1 MHTNM
6 YKPEGMNGTRELPDF
21 SLAALERARETGKIL
36 EATANICTP
45 DMALKVNLG
54 TITGII
60 PKEEAALT
68 SEGEKVKDI
77 AVITRVGKPVCFQV
91 QRIEQQT
98 AYLSRRSAQQQALRH
113 LMTRHRP
120 GDIIDVRVTHLE
132 PFGAF
137 VDAGCGIVSLIGIEN
152 LSVSRI
158 FHPSDR
164 VRIGQKL
171 KAVISSLDPDTGR
184 ICLTHRELLGTWE
197 ENAAQFTPGE
207 TVCGIVRSV
216 EDYGV
221 FVELTPNLSGLAEQR
236 FPVTPG
242 ETVSCYIK
250 SILPERMKIKLN
262 LIDHINQSPA
272 SPPPLTYFIE
282 SRHLSRWQYSPS
294 SCTTRLVQTEFDP
307 PTIEDF

>member
-1 MHTNM
+1 MHPYYAPESLNTSMPHREAVYAALQDGSILESTAIRCDAQHNLIVAL
-6 YKPEGMNGTRELPDF
+6 EGMTGIMPREECALGIDTGQTREI
-21 SLAALERARETGKIL
+21 AIL
-36 EATANICTP
+36 
-45 DMALKVNLG
+45 
-54 TITGII
+54 
-60 PKEEAALT
+60 
-68 SEGEKVKDI
+68 S
-77 AVITRVGKPVCFQV
+77 RVGKPVCFQV

-98 AYLSRRSAQQQALRH
+98 AYLSRRSAQQKALQH
-113 LMTRHRP
+113 LMHQRP

-137 VDAGCGIVSLIGIEN
+137 VDVGCGIVSLIGIEN

-158 FHPSDR
+158 FHPSER
-164 VRIGQKL
+164 VHIGQEL

-197 ENAAQFTPGE
+197 ENAAQFVPGE

-216 EDYGV
+216 EEYGV
-221 FVELTPNLSGLAEQR
+221 FIELTPNLSGLAEQR

-262 LIDHINQSPA
+262 LIDHITQPPA
-272 SPPPLTYFIE
+272 SPPPLTYFID
-282 SRHLSRWQYSPS
+282 SGHLSHWQYSPS
-294 SCTTRLVQTEFDP
+294 VCTSRLIETEFDT
-307 PTIEDF
+307 PTIEHF

>member
-1 MHTNM
+1 MHP
-6 YKPEGMNGTRELPDF
+6 YYAPESLNTSIPHREEIYTAMQDG
-21 SLAALERARETGKIL
+21 SIL
-36 EATANICTP
+36 EATAIRCDAQHNLIV
-45 DMALKVNLG
+45 ALEG
-54 TITGII
+54 MTGIM
-60 PKEEAALT
+60 PREECALGIDT
-68 SEGEKVKDI
+68 GQTREI
-77 AVITRVGKPVCFQV
+77 AILSRVGKPVCFQV

-207 TVCGIVRSV
+207 TVCGIVRSI

>member
-1 MHTNM
+1 MHP
-6 YKPEGMNGTRELPDF
+6 YYAPESLNTSIPHREEIYTAMQDG
-21 SLAALERARETGKIL
+21 SIL
-36 EATANICTP
+36 EATAIRCDAQHNLIV
-45 DMALKVNLG
+45 ALEG
-54 TITGII
+54 MTGIM
-60 PKEEAALT
+60 PREECALGIDT
-68 SEGEKVKDI
+68 GQTREI
-77 AVITRVGKPVCFQV
+77 AILSRVGKPVCFQV

-262 LIDHINQSPA
+262 LIDHINHSPA

>member
-1 MHTNM
+1 MHP
-6 YKPEGMNGTRELPDF
+6 YYAPESLNTSIPHREEIYTAMQDG
-21 SLAALERARETGKIL
+21 SIL
-36 EATANICTP
+36 EATAIRCDAQHNLIV
-45 DMALKVNLG
+45 ALEG
-54 TITGII
+54 MTGIM
-60 PKEEAALT
+60 PREECALGIDT
-68 SEGEKVKDI
+68 GQTREI
-77 AVITRVGKPVCFQV
+77 AILSRVGKPVCFQV

-98 AYLSRRSAQQQALRH
+98 RRSAQQQALRH

-171 KAVISSLDPDTGR
+171 KAVISSLDPDSGR

>member
-1 MHTNM
+1 MHP
-6 YKPEGMNGTRELPDF
+6 YYAPESLNTSIPHREEIYTAMQDG
-21 SLAALERARETGKIL
+21 SIL
-36 EATANICTP
+36 EATAIRCDAQHNLIV
-45 DMALKVNLG
+45 ALEG
-54 TITGII
+54 MTGIM
-60 PKEEAALT
+60 PREECALGIDT
-68 SEGEKVKDI
+68 GQTREI
-77 AVITRVGKPVCFQV
+77 AILSRVGKPVCFQV

-307 PTIEDF
+307 PTIADF

>member
-1 MHTNM
+1 MHP
-6 YKPEGMNGTRELPDF
+6 YYAPESLNTSIPHREEIYTAMQDG
-21 SLAALERARETGKIL
+21 SIL
-36 EATANICTP
+36 EATAIRCDAQHNLIV
-45 DMALKVNLG
+45 ALEG
-54 TITGII
+54 MTGIM
-60 PKEEAALT
+60 PREECALGIDT
-68 SEGEKVKDI
+68 GQTREI
-77 AVITRVGKPVCFQV
+77 AILSRVGKPVCFQV

-307 PTIEDF
+307 PKIEDF

>member
-1 MHTNM
+1 MHP
-6 YKPEGMNGTRELPDF
+6 YYAPESLNTSIPHREEIYTAMQDG
-21 SLAALERARETGKIL
+21 SIL
-36 EATANICTP
+36 EATAIRCDAQHNLIV
-45 DMALKVNLG
+45 ALEG
-54 TITGII
+54 MTGIM
-60 PKEEAALT
+60 PREECALGIDT
-68 SEGEKVKDI
+68 GQTREI
-77 AVITRVGKPVCFQV
+77 AILSRVGKPVCFQV

-113 LMTRHRP
+113 LMTRRRP

>member
-1 MHTNM
+1 MHP
-6 YKPEGMNGTRELPDF
+6 YYAPESLNTSIPHREEIYTAMQDG
-21 SLAALERARETGKIL
+21 SIL
-36 EATANICTP
+36 EATAIRCDAQHNLIV
-45 DMALKVNLG
+45 ALEG
-54 TITGII
+54 MTGIM
-60 PKEEAALT
+60 PREECALGIDT
-68 SEGEKVKDI
+68 GQTREI
-77 AVITRVGKPVCFQV
+77 AILSRVGKPVCFQV

-137 VDAGCGIVSLIGIEN
+137 VDAGCGIVSLIG
-152 LSVSRI
+152 
-158 FHPSDR
+158 
-164 VRIGQKL
+164 QKL
-171 KAVISSLDPDTGR
+171 KAVISSLDPDSGR

>member
-1 MHTNM
+1 MHP
-6 YKPEGMNGTRELPDF
+6 YYAPESLKTSIPHREELY
-21 SLAALERARETGKIL
+21 AAMQDGSIL
-36 EATANICTP
+36 EATATRCDARHNLIV
-45 DMALKVNLG
+45 ALDG
-54 TITGII
+54 MTGII
-60 PKEEAALT
+60 PREECALGIDT
-68 SEGEKVKDI
+68 GQTREI
-77 AVITRVGKPVCFQV
+77 AILSRVGKPVCFQV
-91 QRIEQQT
+91 QHIEQHT
-98 AYLSRRSAQQQALRH
+98 AYLSRRSAQQQALQH
-113 LMTRHRP
+113 LMTQHRP

-164 VRIGQKL
+164 VHIGQEL

-197 ENAAQFTPGE
+197 ENAAQFTSGE

>member
-1 MHTNM
+1 MHP
-6 YKPEGMNGTRELPDF
+6 YYAPESLNTSIPHREEIYTAMQDG
-21 SLAALERARETGKIL
+21 SIL
-36 EATANICTP
+36 EATAIRCDAQHNLIV
-45 DMALKVNLG
+45 ALEG
-54 TITGII
+54 MTGIM
-60 PKEEAALT
+60 PREECALGIDT
-68 SEGEKVKDI
+68 GQTREI
-77 AVITRVGKPVCFQV
+77 AILSRVGKPVCFQV

>member
-1 MHTNM
+1 MHP
-6 YKPEGMNGTRELPDF
+6 YYAPESLNTSIPHREEIYTAMQDG
-21 SLAALERARETGKIL
+21 SIL
-36 EATANICTP
+36 EATAIRCDAQHNLIV
-45 DMALKVNLG
+45 ALEG
-54 TITGII
+54 MTGIM
-60 PKEEAALT
+60 PREECALGIDT
-68 SEGEKVKDI
+68 GQTREI
-77 AVITRVGKPVCFQV
+77 AILSRVGKPVCFQV
-91 QRIEQQT
+91 QRIERQA

>member
-1 MHTNM
+1 MHP
-6 YKPEGMNGTRELPDF
+6 YYAPESLNTSIPHREEIYTAMQDG
-21 SLAALERARETGKIL
+21 SIL
-36 EATANICTP
+36 EATAIRCDAQHNLIV
-45 DMALKVNLG
+45 ALEG
-54 TITGII
+54 MTGIM
-60 PKEEAALT
+60 PREECALGIDT
-68 SEGEKVKDI
+68 GQTREI
-77 AVITRVGKPVCFQV
+77 AILSRVGKPVCFQV

-171 KAVISSLDPDTGR
+171 KAVISSLDPDSGR

>member
-1 MHTNM
+1 MHP
-6 YKPEGMNGTRELPDF
+6 YYAPE
-21 SLAALERARETGKIL
+21 SLNTSIPHRKEIYTAMQDGSIL
-36 EATANICTP
+36 EATAIRCDAQHNLIV
-45 DMALKVNLG
+45 ALEG
-54 TITGII
+54 MTGIM
-60 PKEEAALT
+60 PREECALGIDT
-68 SEGEKVKDI
+68 GQTREI
-77 AVITRVGKPVCFQV
+77 AILSRVGKPVCFQV

>member
-1 MHTNM
+1 MHP
-6 YKPEGMNGTRELPDF
+6 YYAPESLNTSIPHREEIYTAMQDG
-21 SLAALERARETGKIL
+21 SIL
-36 EATANICTP
+36 EATAIRCDAQHNLIV
-45 DMALKVNLG
+45 ALEG
-54 TITGII
+54 MTGIM
-60 PKEEAALT
+60 PREECALGIDT
-68 SEGEKVKDI
+68 GQTREI
-77 AVITRVGKPVCFQV
+77 AILSRVGKPVCFQV

-307 PTIEDF
+307 PPIEDF

>member
-1 MHTNM
+1 MHP
-6 YKPEGMNGTRELPDF
+6 YYAPESLNTTIPHREEIYTAMQDG
-21 SLAALERARETGKIL
+21 SIL
-36 EATANICTP
+36 ESTAIRCDAQHNLIV
-45 DMALKVNLG
+45 ALDG
-54 TITGII
+54 MTGII
-60 PKEEAALT
+60 PREECALGIDT
-68 SEGEKVKDI
+68 GQTREI
-77 AVITRVGKPVCFQV
+77 AILSRVGKPVCFQV

-98 AYLSRRSAQQQALRH
+98 AYLSRRSAQQQALHH
-113 LMTRHRP
+113 LMTCHRA

-132 PFGAF
+132 SFGAF

-164 VRIGQKL
+164 VHVGQEL
-171 KAVISSLDPDTGR
+171 KAVISSLDADTGR

-197 ENAAQFTPGE
+197 ENAQQFTAGE

-262 LIDHINQSPA
+262 LIDHINLSPA
-272 SPPPLTYFIE
+272 EPPPLTYFI
-282 SRHLSRWQYSPS
+282 SNGHLSRWQYSPP
-294 SCTTRLVQTEFDP
+294 SCTSRLVQTEFDP
-307 PTIEDF
+307 PTIENF

>member
-1 MHTNM
+1 MHP
-6 YKPEGMNGTRELPDF
+6 YYAPESLNTSIPHREEIYTAMQDG
-21 SLAALERARETGKIL
+21 SIL
-36 EATANICTP
+36 EATVIRCDAQHNLIV
-45 DMALKVNLG
+45 ALEG
-54 TITGII
+54 MTGIM
-60 PKEEAALT
+60 PREECALGIDT
-68 SEGEKVKDI
+68 GQTREI
-77 AVITRVGKPVCFQV
+77 AILSRVGKPVCFQV